1 MFDKE
6 DEILAVQDKLTAEK
20 EVGAEMVE
28 EIKKLNERV
37 KELEDD
43 LANRPEPKDDSSDS
57 YSDKDEK
64 EDNSAEIEEW
74 KSKYEKIS

>member
-1 MFDKE
+1 M
-6 DEILAVQDKLTAEK
+6 
-20 EVGAEMVE
+20 GE

-74 KSKYEKIS
+74 KAKYEKIS